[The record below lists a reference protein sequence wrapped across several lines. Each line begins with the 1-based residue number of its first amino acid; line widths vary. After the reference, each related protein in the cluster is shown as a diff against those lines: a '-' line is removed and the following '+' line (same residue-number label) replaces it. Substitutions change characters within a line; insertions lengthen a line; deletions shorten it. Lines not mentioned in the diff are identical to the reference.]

1 MTPRTYVQDRRATS
15 AAATKRRILD
25 AAAELYR
32 AHGVAATSIQAIAE
46 RADVARG
53 TVINHFGSAE
63 GILEALLDE
72 AVAEIR
78 FPDARILEGAAT
90 DEARI
95 RQFVDGMFQFFVRSQ
110 DWWAVFVADRE
121 LPAVRAREQAYWDE
135 VGRLHAATFGN
146 LAADPVVGAA
156 VRAFVDYGPLYA
168 LLGAGLSLDDSIEV
182 VGDAL
187 VAIVDRRRGKGGSG

>member
-1 MTPRTYVQDRRATS
+1 MTPRTYVQERRATS
-15 AAATKRRILD
+15 AAATKQRIRD

-32 AHGVAATSIQAIAE
+32 ARGVAATSIQAIAE
-46 RADVARG
+46 RADVSRG

-63 GILEALLDE
+63 GLLEALLDE
-72 AVAEIR
+72 AVADVR

-95 RQFVDGMFQFFVRSQ
+95 RQFVDGMFRLFERSQ
-110 DWWAVFVADRE
+110 AWWYVFAADRE
-121 LPAVRAREQAYWDE
+121 LPAVRAREQAYIE
-135 VGRLHAATFGN
+135 AVGRLHDATFGD
-146 LAADPVVGAA
+146 LATDPVIVAA

-168 LLGAGLSLDDSIEV
+168 LLGAGLTLDAAIEV

-187 VAIVDRRRGKGGSG
+187 VAVVDRRQGKGGTG